1 MKPLTRSC
9 PRPVTR
15 RSARPNGREL
25 SLCQQLEP
33 RTLLSA
39 FSWSASEVY
48 LAELVNRARANPQ
61 AEADLLG
68 IDLTQA
74 LTSGELAHLVAQ
86 EPLAL
91 NPALTLAA
99 RLHAQDMATRGF
111 FAHVNPDGKDP
122 TQRAEAQGY
131 SVSAGENIAAGYSS
145 IDLVHK
151 AWLESLGH
159 RKNVLSLY
167 EDFDASFH
175 YDEFGPGLYYPT
187 TSAPYSSYF
196 AQEFGYQGNS
206 PSIYLLG
213 VIFDDGDANN
223 FYGVGEG
230 LENVR
235 IDVRAQGSATLVGTY
250 TTDDAGNYQIAL
262 APGSYTVVMTNLATG
277 LGTVR
282 DVTILDVNVK
292 SDATTADLVTPLN
305 ASNVAVP
312 GAAANGSANAS
323 DKLTVTTR
331 DALGNV
337 IVFRQGTNG
346 TWSVLN
352 LTSIT
357 GSASPTGEIVSWTDA
372 QDGSS
377 LAAAPTD
384 MGLFLFRLNPT
395 TNVWS
400 ARNLNTE
407 IAGSA
412 IITSELT
419 AYTDMSGLAH
429 IAGLTAQGHLVAF
442 DESTTAPT
450 TPWTFNDIS
459 TTSLQANGQ
468 ETPQFVGGL
477 ISYVTQWNGIN
488 IAGLDG
494 NGAIQVVWWAPGLA
508 AWRTDNLSLG
518 TGAPVISGGLT
529 AYLTSWG
536 GINLAGID
544 PDGKLSVT
552 WWVPEF
558 EGTWATSNLSDL
570 FTGPALQPSSV
581 SSYVTSW
588 GGLNVTGLDNSGK
601 VVVYWWA
608 PGLEQWSVTPLSDA
622 IDGADLPS
630 SQIRGVT
637 SAAGTIN
644 LLGVNSSG
652 HVLRYWWRPGL
663 TWAMEDL
670 TELT

>member
-1 MKPLTRSC
+1 MKPLNRSN
-9 PRPVTR
+9 PRPSSPRPARSDAR
-15 RSARPNGREL
+15 RASRCEP
-25 SLCQQLEP
+25 LEP

-61 AEADLLG
+61 AEAILLG

-111 FAHVNPDGKDP
+111 FSHVNPDGKDP
-122 TQRAEAQGY
+122 TQRAEDQGY

-175 YDEFGPGLYYPT
+175 YDEFGPGFFYPT
-187 TSAPYSSYF
+187 TTAPYTSYF
-196 AQEFGYQGNS
+196 TQEFGYQGDS
-206 PSIYLLG
+206 PNIYLLG
-213 VIFDDGDANN
+213 VAYDDTDANS

-230 LENVR
+230 LGNVR
-235 IDVRAQGSATLVGTY
+235 IDVRAPGTGALVGTY
-250 TTDDAGNYQIAL
+250 TTDAAGNYQIAL

-277 LGTVR
+277 LGAVR
-282 DVTILDVNVK
+282 DITILDVNVK
-292 SDATTADLVTPLN
+292 SDATAADLVTPLN

-312 GAAANGSANAS
+312 GAAANGSANGN
-323 DKLTVTTR
+323 DQLTVTTR
-331 DALGNV
+331 DALGNI
-337 IVFRQGTNG
+337 IVFRQSTTGA
-346 TWSVLN
+346 WSVLN

-357 GSASPTGEIVSWTDA
+357 GSASPTGEVVSWTDA

-377 LAAAPTD
+377 LAAAPSD
-384 MGLFLFRLNPT
+384 IGLFLFRLNPVSK
-395 TNVWS
+395 VWT

-407 IAGSA
+407 VAGSA

-419 AYTDMSGLAH
+419 VYTDIDGFAH
-429 IAGLTAQGHLVAF
+429 IAGLTAQGHLVTF
-442 DESTTAPT
+442 DESTTAAT
-450 TPWTFNDIS
+450 TPWSFNDIS

-468 ETPQFVGGL
+468 ATPQFVGGL

-488 IAGLDG
+488 IAGLDES
-494 NGAIQVVWWAPGLA
+494 GAIQVVWWSPGLA
-508 AWRTDNLSLG
+508 SWRTDNLSAG

-544 PDGKLSVT
+544 PNGKLSVT

-558 EGTWATSNLSDL
+558 GGTWVTSNLSDQ
-570 FTGPALQPSSV
+570 FSGPALQPSSV

-608 PGLEQWSVTPLSDA
+608 PGLDQWAVTPLSDT
-622 IDGADLPS
+622 ISGAGLPS

-637 SAAGTIN
+637 SGAGTIN
-644 LLGVNSSG
+644 LLGVNSAG

-663 TWAMEDL
+663 TWAAEDL
-670 TELT
+670 TDLT